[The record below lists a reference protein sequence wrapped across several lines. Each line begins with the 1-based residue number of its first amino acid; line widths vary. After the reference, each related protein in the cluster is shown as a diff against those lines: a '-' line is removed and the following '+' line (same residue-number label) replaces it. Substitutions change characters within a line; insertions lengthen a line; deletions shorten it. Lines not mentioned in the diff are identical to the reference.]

1 MPQAKKKQ
9 ATKTAAKKQGQQAR
23 KTTRTKACACKQIDA
38 REKMHVYIVTV
49 MSMIAALLLC
59 ADVAM
64 VIV

>member
-9 ATKTAAKKQGQQAR
+9 ATKTAAKKKTCRAR
-23 KTTRTKACACKQIDA
+23 KKTCTKTCAKVDN

-49 MSMIAALLLC
+49 MGMIAALLLC

-64 VIV
+64 VIA